1 MTQAII
7 ETYTN
12 FRSAIAALYLKDRF
26 FLGLGLLIL
35 LAVSAYVLPFMWVFV
50 VLAIAAGLGAL
61 GYDIWQLY
69 KPKLRLSASRNL
81 PKVLSLGDEM
91 SVKISLAN
99 LSDIPLHLRV
109 IDELPEQ
116 LQIRKQYI
124 SLALKPAARQV
135 LRYPIRPNSR
145 GAYFFGDLHV
155 FAATALALVERRF
168 TFPLA
173 TELPVYPSIIQMQQ
187 FDKMAFSVTVPA
199 PGMRKLRRQSKSYE
213 FDQIKNYVRG
223 DDYRAINWRAT
234 SRQNELMINQYED
247 ERSQQ
252 IYCVIDKSR
261 NMHMPFNGLSL
272 LDYAI
277 NATLA
282 LSNVIL
288 KKHDKAG
295 LITYS
300 DKIGSVLPADS
311 KSVQLEKIL
320 KTLYREEAREG
331 ESNPELLYFASRK
344 FISGRSLFLLFSN
357 FESNYALDRA
367 LPMLRRIHASHLL
380 VIVLF
385 ENTELENYLK
395 QDAHTLEA
403 VYQQST
409 ARQFRYEKRMLA
421 QRLRQLGIQVILT
434 KPEELSAATIDRYL
448 ALKSRGLI

>member
-1 MTQAII
+1 MIQRLVKIYEAL
-7 ETYTN
+7 
-12 FRSAIAALYLKDRF
+12 RSAVAALYLRDRF
-26 FLGLGLLIL
+26 FQGLGLLVC
-35 LAVSAYVLPFMWVFV
+35 LAVAAYAFPLVWVFV
-50 VLAIAAGLGAL
+50 VLVAAAGVGAL

-69 KPKLRLSASRNL
+69 QGEAKIAAQRSL

-91 SVKISLAN
+91 SVKIKLTN
-99 LSDIPLHLRV
+99 LSNIPLQLRV
-109 IDELPEQ
+109 VDELPEQ
-116 LQIRKQYI
+116 LQIRDQHI
-124 SLALKPAARQV
+124 ALTLAPLAQQ
-135 LRYPIRPNSR
+135 LIRYPIRPTTR
-145 GAYFFGDLHV
+145 GSYFFGDLHV
-155 FAATALALVERRF
+155 FTATALGLAERRF
-168 TFPLA
+168 TFQQA
-173 TELPVYPSIIQMQQ
+173 VELPVYPSIIQMQQ

-261 NMHMPFNGLSL
+261 HMHMPFKGLSL

-300 DKIGSVLPADS
+300 DKIGSILPADS

-331 ESNPELLYFASRK
+331 ESDPDLLYFASRK

-380 VIVLF
+380 VVVLF
-385 ENTELENYLK
+385 ENTELEDYLS
-395 QDAHTLEA
+395 QEARTLEA

-434 KPEELSAATIDRYL
+434 RPEDLSAATIDRYL